1 MANPSAA
8 TITGPMTVTTDSSAT
23 SLLSLTGRPWQMPD
37 ASVERAGLAIAQRH
51 GLPEIIGRVLAIRGV
66 GIDEARA
73 YLAPTLRDMMPDP
86 STLTD
91 MDAAAARLAAAV
103 MRGERVGL
111 FGDYDVDGGAS
122 VALVQRWLRALG
134 IEARVHI
141 PDRID
146 EGYGPND
153 PAMRALAR
161 DCPLILCL
169 DCGTLSH
176 GPIAAARA
184 AGADVIV
191 ADHHIAGETLPDC
204 TAVVN
209 PNRHDDESG
218 LGQLCAAGVA
228 FLLLAATNRALRKD
242 GKIKEPDLRQW
253 LDLVALATV
262 ADVAPLIGLNRA
274 FVRQG
279 LHVMRQRRNPGLKAL
294 ADVAGMDTAPTPFHL
309 GFLLGPRVNAGG
321 RIGRADMGAE
331 LLACDDAENAAGLAA
346 QLDSCNRDR
355 REIEAA
361 VLEAAIEQVEA
372 RGVTGGLVWAADE
385 GWHPGVVG
393 IVASRLKERYNRPSI
408 VIGFDEGVGK
418 GSGRSVSGIDLGR
431 VIHGAT
437 GAGMLLKGGGHKM
450 AAGLTVAQDRLED
463 AMAWIDAA
471 LCKQGADRIGPRTLM
486 LDGAL
491 SPRGA
496 TLDLCEMLEQA
507 GPFGAGA
514 PAPRFAFTNVRLDR
528 MREVGTGHFACSI
541 TDGTAWLDAI
551 AFRAFEGDLGPALM
565 AQKGRTLDVAGRIQ
579 ADEWQGRKRA
589 KLFLEDAAPP
599 RQ

>member
-1 MANPSAA
+1 MDGASPPS
-8 TITGPMTVTTDSSAT
+8 
-23 SLLSLTGRPWQMPD
+23 LSLTGRPWRMPD
-37 ASVERAGLAIAQRH
+37 AAAERAGLAIAQRH
-51 GLPEIIGRVLAIRGV
+51 GLPEIVGRVLAIRGV
-66 GIDEARA
+66 GIDEAQG
-73 YLAPTLRDMMPDP
+73 YLAPTLREMMPDP
-86 STLTD
+86 SILMD
-91 MDAAAARLAAAV
+91 MDIAAERLARAV
-103 MRGERVGL
+103 RDRERVGL

-122 VALVQRWLRALG
+122 VALVQRWLRSLD
-134 IEARVHI
+134 IEVRVHI

-191 ADHHIAGETLPDC
+191 ADHHIAAETLPEC

-228 FLLLAATNRALRKD
+228 FLLLAATNRVLRKS
-242 GKIKEPDLRQW
+242 GTVKEPNLLQW

-274 FVRQG
+274 LVRQG
-279 LHVMRQRRNPGLKAL
+279 LQVMRQRKNAGLRAL
-294 ADVAGMDTAPTPFHL
+294 ADVARMDAAPTPFHL

-321 RIGRADMGAE
+321 RIGKADMGAS
-331 LLACDDAENAAGLAA
+331 LLACDDPEEAAGMAA
-346 QLDSCNRDR
+346 QLDTYNHDR

-361 VLEAAIEQVEA
+361 VLEAAIDQAEA
-372 RGVTGGLVWAADE
+372 RGIRGGLVWAADE

-393 IVASRLKERYNRPSI
+393 IVASRLKERYNRPAI
-408 VIGFDEGVGK
+408 VIGLSDGIGK
-418 GSGRSVSGIDLGR
+418 GSGRSVSGVDLGR
-431 VIHGAT
+431 TIHGAT

-450 AAGLTVAQDRLED
+450 AAGLTVAEDRLHE

-486 LDGAL
+486 LDGSL

-496 TLDLCEMLEQA
+496 TLDLCELLERA
-507 GPFGAGA
+507 GPFGAGS
-514 PAPRFAFTNVRLDR
+514 PAPRFSFPNVRLDR
-528 MREVGTGHFACSI
+528 TREVGTGHFACSV

-551 AFRAFEGDLGPALM
+551 AFRAFESDLGPVLM
-565 AQKGRTLDVAGRIQ
+565 ANKGRPLTAAGRIQ
-579 ADEWQGRKRA
+579 IDEWQGRRRV
-589 KLFLEDAAPP
+589 KLFLEDAALP
-599 RQ
+599 REKA

>member
-1 MANPSAA
+1 MA
-8 TITGPMTVTTDSSAT
+8 TGPMTLTTDAAPT
-23 SLLSLTGRPWQMPD
+23 LSLTGRPWRMPD
-37 ASVERAGLAIAQRH
+37 AAIERAGLAIAQRH
-51 GLPEIIGRVLAIRGV
+51 GLPEIVGRVLAIRGV
-66 GIDEARA
+66 EIDEAKG

-86 STLTD
+86 STLSD
-91 MDAAAARLAAAV
+91 MDAAAERLARAV
-103 MRGERVGL
+103 TDGERVGL

-122 VALVQRWLRALG
+122 VALVQRWLRAAG
-134 IEARVHI
+134 CAVQVHI

-153 PAMRALAR
+153 PAMRALAA
-161 DCPLILCL
+161 DCPLVICL

-176 GPIAAARA
+176 GPIAAAIE

-228 FLLLAATNRALRKD
+228 FLLLAATNRVLRKS
-242 GKIKEPDLRQW
+242 GGPQPDLRQW

-279 LHVMRQRRNPGLKAL
+279 LHVMRQRRNAGLRAL
-294 ADVAGMDTAPTPFHL
+294 ADVAGMDSAPTPFHL

-321 RIGRADMGAE
+321 RIGEADMGTR
-331 LLACDDAENAAGLAA
+331 LLACDDDAVAAGLAA
-346 QLDSCNRDR
+346 QLDDCNRDR

-361 VLEAAIEQVEA
+361 VLEAAIEQVESRA
-372 RGVTGGLVWAADE
+372 TDGGLIWAADE

-393 IVASRLKERYNRPSI
+393 IVASRLKERYNRPAI
-408 VIGFDEGVGK
+408 VIGLENGSGK
-418 GSGRSVSGIDLGR
+418 GSGRSVSGVDLGR
-431 VIHGAT
+431 VIHAAT

-450 AAGLTVAQDRLED
+450 AAGLTVAESSLTD
-463 AMAWIDAA
+463 AMAWIDEA
-471 LCKQGADRIGPRTLM
+471 LCKQGADRIGPRTLT
-486 LDGAL
+486 LDGSL

-514 PAPRFAFTNVRLDR
+514 PAPRFVFPNVRLDR
-528 MREVGTGHFACSI
+528 AREVGTGHFACSV

-551 AFRAFEGDLGPALM
+551 AFRAFETDLGPALM
-565 AQKGRTLDVAGRIQ
+565 ASKGKTLDIAGRIQ
-579 ADEWQGRKRA
+579 ADEWQGRRRA
-589 KLFLEDAAPP
+589 KLFLEDAALP
-599 RQ
+599 RG

>member
-1 MANPSAA
+1 MTA
-8 TITGPMTVTTDSSAT
+8 ITETETAP
-23 SLLSLTGRPWQMPD
+23 SLTGRRWRMPD
-37 ASVERAGLAIAQRH
+37 AGAERAGLAIAQRH
-51 GLPEIIGRVLAIRGV
+51 GIPEIVGRVLAIRGV
-66 GIDEARA
+66 GIDEAKG
-73 YLAPTLRDMMPDP
+73 YLSPTLRDMMPDP
-86 STLTD
+86 STLAD
-91 MDAAAARLAAAV
+91 MDTAAERLARAVAA
-103 MRGERVGL
+103 GERVGL

-134 IEARVHI
+134 VEARVHI

-153 PAMRALAR
+153 PAMVALAR

-176 GPIAAARA
+176 GPIAAARG

-228 FLLLAATNRALRKD
+228 FLLLAATNRVLRRG
-242 GKIKEPDLRQW
+242 GKGREPDLRQW

-262 ADVAPLIGLNRA
+262 ADVAPLTGLNRA

-279 LHVMRQRRNPGLKAL
+279 LHVMRQRRNAGLRAL
-294 ADVAGMDTAPTPFHL
+294 ADVSGMDSAPTPFHL

-321 RIGRADMGAE
+321 RIGEADMGAR
-331 LLACDDAENAAGLAA
+331 LLATDDDKVAAELAA
-346 QLDSCNRDR
+346 RLDACNRER
-355 REIEAA
+355 REIEAM
-361 VLEAAIEQVEA
+361 VLDAAIEQVETRDTA
-372 RGVTGGLVWAADE
+372 GGLVWAADE

-393 IVASRLKERYNRPSI
+393 IVASRLKERYNRPAI
-408 VIGFDEGVGK
+408 VIGFDEAGLGK

-431 VIHGAT
+431 VIHDAS
-437 GAGMLLKGGGHKM
+437 GAGLLLKGGGHRM
-450 AAGLTVAQDRLED
+450 AAGLTVARDSLPE
-463 AMAWIDAA
+463 AMDWIDAA
-471 LCKQGADRIGPRTLM
+471 LCKQGADRIGPRTLT

-491 SPRGA
+491 APRGA

-514 PAPRFAFTNVRLDR
+514 PAPRFVFPGVRLDR
-528 MREVGTGHFACSI
+528 MREVGTGHFACSV

-551 AFRAFEGDLGPALM
+551 AFRAFETDLGPALM
-565 AQKGRTLDVAGRIQ
+565 AGKGRTLDVAGRIQ
-579 ADEWQGRKRA
+579 ADEWQGRRRA
-589 KLFLEDAAPP
+589 KLFLEDAAVP
-599 RQ
+599 RGGA